1 MSNPNSNDLALYDQK
16 YSDVHRTREA
26 IVEEFHSRHPPREPR
41 KSENPT
47 RETAE
52 QITIRLL
59 KGTLGALLDH
69 LRADLEPV
77 WTSMDPQELGK
88 LKASLQLAA
97 IAANGVLSRL
107 EMPV

>member
-1 MSNPNSNDLALYDQK
+1 MKMRNPFVDEPEYLYLGPHPQEPHFAD
-16 YSDVHRTREA
+16 EA
-26 IVEEFHSRHPPREPR
+26 PNLDAAVVAPPPV
-41 KSENPT
+41 